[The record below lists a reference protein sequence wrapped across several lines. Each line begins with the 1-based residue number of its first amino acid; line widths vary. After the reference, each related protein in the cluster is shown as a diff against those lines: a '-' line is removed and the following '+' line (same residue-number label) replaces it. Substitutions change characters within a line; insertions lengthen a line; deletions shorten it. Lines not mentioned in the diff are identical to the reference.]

1 MKFKELNII
10 EPILQ
15 ALEKKGYVEPTPIQ
29 EETIPLLLENKD
41 VIGIAQTGTGKTA
54 AFVLPIIQKLFEN
67 KGREKDKR
75 PYALVLAP
83 TRELVIQISESIAHY
98 GSFLNLRQVSI
109 YGGVGMR
116 PQIISLQRGTDII
129 IATPGRLLDI
139 MQQGRVNLDMIEFF
153 VLDEADRML
162 DMGFVRDI
170 QRIVAKLPKQKQ
182 SLFFS
187 ATMSKEISILTK
199 NFLRNPVRVE
209 VTPESST
216 VEKIKQSVFF
226 VDPENKVEL
235 LIDLI
240 KENKMD
246 CVLVF
251 TKTKHKADKISK
263 VLNQNHISTDAIH
276 GNKSQPHR
284 ERALRDFKVG
294 KVKVLVATDIAARG
308 IDVNNISH
316 VINFELPNEP
326 ENYVHRIGRTARAG
340 SEGTAYSFCS
350 SEERNFLHDIERLTK
365 SKSNQIDHKF
375 HSDTAKD
382 AVGNSAKPK
391 PRGRSGGFGGGRPRG
406 FGGSDNQGSR
416 GRSFGGNRERSSFNK
431 RPSFRN
437 RSRDPRS
444 RDSSSEQGRFIRSNG
459 SLGRDRRSGEDRRSG
474 GSNYGNRNSGRSG
487 GSSYGGRGR
496 DSGRGRD
503 DRGSGRNAG
512 SSRPRDG
519 GHRRISERGRSE
531 GGRGNFRFD
540 RRSSGSSKPRF
551 NNSKN
556 RR

>member
-1 MKFKELNII
+1 MIPKYGYGKFNTM
-10 EPILQ
+10 
-15 ALEKKGYVEPTPIQ
+15 GR
-29 EETIPLLLENKD
+29 
-41 VIGIAQTGTGKTA
+41 
-54 AFVLPIIQKLFEN
+54 FVC
-67 KGREKDKR
+67 
-75 PYALVLAP
+75 
-83 TRELVIQISESIAHY
+83 
-98 GSFLNLRQVSI
+98 
-109 YGGVGMR
+109 
-116 PQIISLQRGTDII
+116 
-129 IATPGRLLDI
+129 
-139 MQQGRVNLDMIEFF
+139 NLDMIEFF

-170 QRIVAKLPKQKQ
+170 QKIVAKLPKQKQ

-350 SEERNFLHDIERLTK
+350 SEERNFLRDIESTHIL
-365 SKSNQIDHKF
+365 
-375 HSDTAKD
+375 
-382 AVGNSAKPK
+382 
-391 PRGRSGGFGGGRPRG
+391 
-406 FGGSDNQGSR
+406 
-416 GRSFGGNRERSSFNK
+416 
-431 RPSFRN
+431 
-437 RSRDPRS
+437 
-444 RDSSSEQGRFIRSNG
+444 
-459 SLGRDRRSGEDRRSG
+459 
-474 GSNYGNRNSGRSG
+474 
-487 GSSYGGRGR
+487 
-496 DSGRGRD
+496 
-503 DRGSGRNAG
+503 
-512 SSRPRDG
+512 DG
-519 GHRRISERGRSE
+519 GD
-531 GGRGNFRFD
+531 RFYEEE
-540 RRSSGSSKPRF
+540 
-551 NNSKN
+551 
-556 RR
+556 